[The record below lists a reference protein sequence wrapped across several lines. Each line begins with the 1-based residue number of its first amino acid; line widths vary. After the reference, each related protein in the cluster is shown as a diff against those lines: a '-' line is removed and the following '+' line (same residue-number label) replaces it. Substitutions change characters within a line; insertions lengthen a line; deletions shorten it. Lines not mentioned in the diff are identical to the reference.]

1 MQETVRTNNVRDDA
15 REKRDCCTP
24 DYSTKAALKVDPK
37 ASSGENPE
45 LGAAQ
50 TPTEAGCCCGS
61 KSPKR

>member
-1 MQETVRTNNVRDDA
+1 MQENVRTTNVRNETH
-15 REKRDCCTP
+15 EKRDCCAP
-24 DYSTKAALKVDPK
+24 DYSTKAALKGDPK

-45 LGAAQ
+45 PGAAQ